1 MSLPVPSFGAL
12 PTGTQ
17 PPSLFD
23 LQFNAIG
30 ALTEIACGAVGSNAV
45 VLTPQANTPSVA
57 AYTPLTP
64 KFMWTQAATSTGAVT
79 IAVAGLAA
87 LNAYRNN
94 GQTAIGSRDLVAGAA
109 YTAFYVPTLNGSA
122 GGLVVDVLQ
131 LAAGS
136 GAFISTIN
144 YTSGGSATITIPTG
158 ATRAYVQMWG
168 ATGGSG
174 GATGGAT
181 GGGGGCG
188 FFEKYP
194 TSLT

>member
-94 GQTAIGSRDLVAGAA
+94 GQTAIGSGDLVAG
-109 YTAFYVPTLNGSA
+109 
-122 GGLVVDVLQ
+122 
-131 LAAGS
+131 
-136 GAFISTIN
+136 GACEECFVRPHHGR
-144 YTSGGSATITIPTG
+144 YG
-158 ATRAYVQMWG
+158 
-168 ATGGSG
+168 
-174 GATGGAT
+174 
-181 GGGGGCG
+181 
-188 FFEKYP
+188 
-194 TSLT
+194 